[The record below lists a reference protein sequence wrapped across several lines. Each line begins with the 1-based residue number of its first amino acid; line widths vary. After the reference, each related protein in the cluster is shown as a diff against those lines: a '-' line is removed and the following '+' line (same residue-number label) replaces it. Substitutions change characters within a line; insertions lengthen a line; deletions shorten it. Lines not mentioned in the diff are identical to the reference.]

1 MKGSERVK
9 QCIVIRSKMNEL
21 GISNLDS
28 IKTYN
33 DIMNNYIRTGE
44 CKSGV
49 VLVPE
54 INRQLFYDFN
64 NKECTVTLKM
74 NNGS

>member
-28 IKTYN
+28 MKVYN

-44 CKSGV
+44 NNVGSI
-49 VLVPE
+49 LIPE
-54 INRQLFYDFN
+54 INRRLFYDFN
-64 NKECTVTLKM
+64 SKECTVTLKV
-74 NNGS
+74 NN